1 MDGANIPG
9 FDKAHAGQPCSF
21 GLATNPADVNRIRMT
36 KPLAALAA
44 LVLLA
49 ALAGCGSDS
58 SGETTT
64 NADTSTAVSIPSL
77 TSPIPTTTAATTTA
91 GGGGKEKPGQTT
103 STTTGGSA
111 PCSIPDAYQDFKF
124 TGLDCNAALTVAR
137 AWDTNGKTCNTVD
150 NPESP
155 IGPQRTCTVNG
166 YSCTAKRDIHSDA
179 RFVTCTQGGQSVR
192 FTWLPA

>member
-1 MDGANIPG
+1 MGG
-9 FDKAHAGQPCSF
+9 SSLTRAGLTLLLV
-21 GLATNPADVNRIRMT
+21 GLLP
-36 KPLAALAA
+36 
-44 LVLLA
+44 

-58 SGETTT
+58 SGQTDTGA
-64 NADTSTAVSIPSL
+64 NANANAQTSVSIPSP
-77 TSPIPTTTAATTTA
+77 TSPIPTTTTATSTSGGGKKKPAQTTTPPA
-91 GGGGKEKPGQTT
+91 GGGSE
-103 STTTGGSA
+103 A
-111 PCSIPDAYQDFKF
+111 CSVPAAYQDFKF
-124 TGLDCNAALTVAR
+124 SGLDCNAALTVAK
-137 AWDTNGKTCNTVD
+137 AWDANGKTCNTVD